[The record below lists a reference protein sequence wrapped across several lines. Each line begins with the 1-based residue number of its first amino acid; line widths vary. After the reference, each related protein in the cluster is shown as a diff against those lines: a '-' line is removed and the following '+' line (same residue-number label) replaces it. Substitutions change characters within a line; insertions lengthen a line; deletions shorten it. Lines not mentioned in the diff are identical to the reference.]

1 MNFRS
6 YQMNSYP
13 KPLNVLNS
21 YQPTPIHPTITTP
34 LHSTNTKYQ
43 STQYFPYYMELCLT
57 KYSSTQHPKPTKR
70 LQHTTNNNLPPRN
83 KITSTKS
90 TKYIENLF
98 PNYKLIFNNT
108 HLLTNCIDQRRTHI
122 PRSGLLTLVHKKY
135 AFPGNLNK
143 IPTPHNISPY
153 LQIIQ
158 INNQPL
164 QPWLLLHL
172 YMPTNE
178 DDIRLIPE
186 IQTNIT
192 NAILKYPNHLHILY
206 GDFNRDIALITR
218 KTGQDTN
225 PPKT

>member
-1 MNFRS
+1 
-6 YQMNSYP
+6 MNSYP
-13 KPLNVLNS
+13 KPLNVLNP
-21 YQPTPIHPTITTP
+21 YQPTPIHLTIITP
-34 LHSTNTKYQ
+34 LHSQKYQ
-43 STQYFPYYMELCLT
+43 TLIN
-57 KYSSTQHPKPTKR
+57 KYTFFITWNSATLNTALPNIQNLLKDYNSPPTIIS
-70 LQHTTNNNLPPRN
+70 LQET
-83 KITSTKS
+83 KITTTKS

-98 PNYKLIFNNT
+98 PDYKLIFNNT
-108 HLLTNCIDQRRTHI
+108 HLLTNCIHQRRTHI
-122 PRSGLLTLVHKKY
+122 PRGGLLMLVHKKY

-178 DDIRLIPE
+178 DDMRLISK

-192 NAILKYPNHLHILY
+192 NAILKYPNHLHMLY
-206 GDFNRDIALITR
+206 GDFNRDIALIGR
-218 KTGQDTN
+218 KKGQDTTS
-225 PPKT
+225 PKT